1 MNMHVP
7 KEKIS
12 MLLQTISRSSILKR
26 ILESGNSVDL
36 ITTEDENLP
45 ILDLGVITIFE
56 EVEDDSI
63 FIQCSF
69 GLEYTDK
76 IRGLENLKWIFL
88 IECDDDIR
96 DIEFGENF
104 LNADLGFTNMQW
116 ELLEKNY
123 KKVFG
128 IYTRLKQHE
137 IN

>member
-1 MNMHVP
+1 M
-7 KEKIS
+7 KCKIA
-12 MLLQTISRSSILKR
+12 ILFNRFKNKR
-26 ILESGNSVDL
+26 N
-36 ITTEDENLP
+36 
-45 ILDLGVITIFE
+45 
-56 EVEDDSI
+56 
-63 FIQCSF
+63 
-69 GLEYTDK
+69 
-76 IRGLENLKWIFL
+76 GLENLKWIFL

-123 KKVFG
+123 KKMFE